1 MTIEPFSATPYPS
14 ALYLTPAIKETLR
27 IFRSAIESRQG
38 LMILVGDV
46 GYGKSSL
53 LHLLYGDYM
62 ANPNVDTVF
71 IGTPT
76 FSSPFALVKAICEQL
91 GIPALR
97 SLYAQQ
103 QALEELLSK
112 KAAEDRNVVVLIDE
126 AQLLDRTKLESLRWM
141 LNIETHHTKMIQFVL
156 AGQLELWTRISSKW
170 NRALRSRVYST
181 RTMQTMTP
189 AECQKMLEYR
199 CEYAGVEMPF
209 EQAAVE
215 RIFELS
221 GGVPRSILQLAHEAW
236 KRRAE
241 LPRPITP
248 GMVEGIAQ
256 ALRQKPEAVGSHA

>member
-1 MTIEPFSATPYPS
+1 MNIEPFSATPYPS

-27 IFRSAIESRQG
+27 IFRTAIESRQG

-46 GYGKSSL
+46 GFGKSSL
-53 LHLLYGDYM
+53 LHLLYGDYA
-62 ANPNVDTVF
+62 ANPAVDTVF
-71 IGTPT
+71 IQTPT

-91 GIPALR
+91 DIPPLR

-103 QALEELLSK
+103 QALEEALSE
-112 KAAEDRNVVVLIDE
+112 KAAEDRNVLVLIDE

-170 NRALRSRVYST
+170 NRPLKSRVYSI
-181 RTMQTMTP
+181 RTMQTMNA
-189 AECQKMLEYR
+189 AECSNMLEYR

-209 EQAAVE
+209 DNQAVD

-221 GGVPRSILQLAHEAW
+221 GGVPRSILHLAHEAW
-236 KRRAE
+236 KRRHE
-241 LPRPITP
+241 MPRPINST
-248 GMVEGIAQ
+248 MVDAIAHE
-256 ALRQKPEAVGSHA
+256 LRQQPEVAHA